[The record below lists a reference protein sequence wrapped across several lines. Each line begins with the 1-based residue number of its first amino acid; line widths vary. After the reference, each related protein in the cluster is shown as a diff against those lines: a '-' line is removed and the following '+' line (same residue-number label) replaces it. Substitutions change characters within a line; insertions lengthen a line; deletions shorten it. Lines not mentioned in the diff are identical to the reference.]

1 MRHEANNTVVE
12 RFRTADP
19 VLMDVRPAI
28 EVVPG
33 MAANMI
39 LTSGAPLQ
47 SQEYR
52 GGQRKAVLNA
62 AVFEGLAASEVDAE
76 QKLAS
81 GDIVVEPCH
90 HHGCVGSVAGV
101 YTASM
106 PVFVVR
112 NANGGNVGFCN
123 FYEGESRRR
132 LNYGSYGP
140 DVAEGLIRVRDV
152 LAPVVA
158 EAIRAMGG
166 LPLKPIMRRALNM
179 GDELHSRN
187 TAATA
192 LFARE
197 IFPAL
202 IDIARRRRED
212 VLKTVEVLTK
222 SDYFF
227 LRLSMA
233 AAKATADAGHGV
245 GGSSIVTAMTYSSR
259 DFAIRVSGL
268 GDRWFRGP
276 LPTVEAKFFQGFS
289 AADIDWIGGE
299 SIILETIGL
308 GGMSQAAAFPL
319 QDYQGGSPDV
329 MMQNNDAMYAIAAGE
344 HSDYRIPV
352 FGFRGAPAGI
362 DIFKVIERRITPF
375 CDVGLAGKAG
385 GQIGA
390 GLLRPPLECFD
401 AAAAAYREKYGLI
414 ATVQSADS

>member
-1 MRHEANNTVVE
+1 MRGNANRAVVE
-12 RFRTADP
+12 RFCAADP
-19 VLMDVRPAI
+19 VLTDVRPAI

-33 MAANMI
+33 MRPNMI
-39 LTSGAPLQ
+39 LTSGAPLASDQ
-47 SQEYR
+47 YL
-52 GGQRKAVLNA
+52 GGQRKAILNA
-62 AVFEGLAASEVDAE
+62 AVFEGLAGTEAE
-76 QKLAS
+76 AERKLAK
-81 GDIVVEPCH
+81 GEIVVEPCH

-101 YTASM
+101 YSASM

-112 NANGGNVGFCN
+112 NAAAGNLGFCN

-140 DVAEGLIRVRDV
+140 DVEEGLIRVRDV
-152 LAPVVA
+152 LAPVVG
-158 EAIRAMGG
+158 EAVRMMSGV
-166 LPLKPIMRRALNM
+166 PLKPIIRRALNM

-187 TAATA
+187 TASTA

-202 IDIARRRRED
+202 LEIASRRRAD

-233 AAKATADAGHGV
+233 AAKAIADAGHGIPDA
-245 GGSSIVTAMTYSSR
+245 SIVTAMTYSSR
-259 DFAIRVSGL
+259 EFSIRVSGL

-276 LPTVEAKFFQGFS
+276 LPTVEAKFFEGFT
-289 AADIDWIGGE
+289 ADDIDWIGGE

-308 GGMSQAAAFPL
+308 GGLSQAAAFPL
-319 QDYQGGSPDV
+319 QDYQGGSPDA
-329 MMQNNDAMYAIAAGE
+329 MMRNNEAMYAITAGE
-344 HSDYRIPV
+344 HTDYLIPV

-362 DIFKVIERRITPF
+362 DIFKVVAQRVTPF

-390 GLLRPPLECFD
+390 GLLRPPIECFEAAVKAYGEQYGHD
-401 AAAAAYREKYGLI
+401 AAAQR
-414 ATVQSADS
+414 ADA

>member
-1 MRHEANNTVVE
+1 MRGEANNAVVE
-12 RFRTADP
+12 RFCAAEP
-19 VLMDVRPAI
+19 VLVDVRPAI
-28 EVVPG
+28 EVVPD
-33 MAANMI
+33 MTSRMI
-39 LTSGAPLQ
+39 LTSGAPLR
-47 SQEYR
+47 SDEYR
-52 GGQRKAVLNA
+52 GGQRNA
-62 AVFEGLAASEVDAE
+62 IVHAAIFEGLAESAADAE
-76 QKLAS
+76 RKLAS
-81 GDIVVEPCH
+81 GEIIVEPCH

-112 NANGGNVGFCN
+112 NTADGNVGFCN

-132 LNYGSYGP
+132 LNYGSFGE
-140 DVAEGLIRVRDV
+140 DVVEGLVRVRDV
-152 LAPVVA
+152 LAPVVG

-166 LPLKPIMRRALNM
+166 LPLKPVMRRALNM

-197 IFPAL
+197 LFPAL
-202 IDIARRRRED
+202 VDLAGRRKSD

-233 AAKATADAGHGV
+233 AAKATADAGHGIE
-245 GGSSIVTAMTYSSR
+245 GSSVVTAMTYSSR
-259 DFAIRVSGL
+259 DFSIRVSGL

-276 LPTVEAKFFQGFS
+276 LPTVDAKFFEGFGPN
-289 AADIDWIGGE
+289 DIDWIGGE

-308 GGMSQAAAFPL
+308 GGLSQAAAFPL
-319 QDYQGGSPDV
+319 QDYQGGSPEV
-329 MMQNNDAMYAIAAGE
+329 MTRNNEAMYAITAGE
-344 HSDYRIPV
+344 HRDYRIPV

-362 DIFKVIERRITPF
+362 DIFKVVERRITPF

-390 GLLRPPLECFD
+390 GLLRPPIECFE
-401 AAAAAYREKYGLI
+401 AAVEAYRDRYG
-414 ATVQSADS
+414 DR

>member
-1 MRHEANNTVVE
+1 
-12 RFRTADP
+12 

-47 SQEYR
+47 SHEYR

-62 AVFEGLAASEVDAE
+62 AVFEGLASDEADAE
-76 QKLAS
+76 RKLQS
-81 GDIVVEPCH
+81 GEIVVEPCH

-140 DVAEGLIRVRDV
+140 DVVEGLIRVRDV

-202 IDIARRRRED
+202 IDVASRRRDD
-212 VLKTVEVLTK
+212 VLKTIEVLTK

-259 DFAIRVSGL
+259 DFSIRVSGL
-268 GDRWFRGP
+268 GGRWFRGP
-276 LPTVEAKFFQGFS
+276 LPTVDAKFFEGFT
-289 AADIDWIGGE
+289 ANDIDWIGGE

-319 QDYQGGSPDV
+319 QDYQGGSADV
-329 MMQNNDAMYAIAAGE
+329 MMQNNDAMYAIASGE

-352 FGFRGAPAGI
+352 FGFRGAPCGI
-362 DIFKVIERRITPF
+362 DIFKVIERRITPY

-390 GLLRPPLECFD
+390 GLLRPPIECFE
-401 AAAAAYREKYGLI
+401 AAVEAYREKYGLT
-414 ATVQSADS
+414 AAAQSADA